1 MEPGNTRS
9 HNSLLPACMCT
20 LASHTGSLPGADARF
35 AGRFTRGMAGT
46 NAPGGNLQIALSGHH
61 DQAHLPFRH
70 FTGPNPRFRL
80 DVPAV
85 HFVGNAAFRYHLAG
99 NQPPPDA
106 PKNRSHA
113 LVHVSG
119 SAGFRKKSAHDT
131 CNPHFAVSS
140 DALRALGNCRL
151 DRQFLRQRPPFIL
164 MLGVNPR
171 MIHVFTQG

>member
-1 MEPGNTRS
+1 MPRVEISR
-9 HNSLLPACMCT
+9 LPA
-20 LASHTGSLPGADARF
+20 PGIK
-35 AGRFTRGMAGT
+35 T
-46 NAPGGNLQIALSGHH
+46 N
-61 DQAHLPFRH
+61 AHLPFRH
-70 FTGPNPRFRL
+70 FTGPNPMFRL

-85 HFVGNAAFRYHLAG
+85 HFVGNAAFRYHVAG

-113 LVHVSG
+113 LVQVSG